1 MSFYP
6 KPGFNHRVTTI
17 ILCRGKEV
25 EACMITILR
34 LCSFCFHPPQ
44 AHLQRNNFTSL
55 CIEEAKVKVFTNA
68 NLSHTNHC
76 KTLYNS
82 GILQVYFKLIQ
93 LGVTW
98 SGSPTH
104 LDGVSFFVFLVK
116 PVSIKMS
123 LLFWNQV
130 VIKVYFPTSFSCTL
144 VFLLLYVEVVCSYLE
159 LVVMCPLK

>member
-1 MSFYP
+1 MMTVACHFIQNQA
-6 KPGFNHRVTTI
+6 FI
-17 ILCRGKEV
+17 IESQLLFFAEEKKFRPVWSQYLDCALFVFILHKLIYKE
-25 EACMITILR
+25 I
-34 LCSFCFHPPQ
+34 
-44 AHLQRNNFTSL
+44 FTSL

-98 SGSPTH
+98 SCSPTH
-104 LDGVSFFVFLVK
+104 LDGVLFLVFLVK

-123 LLFWNQV
+123 LLFWNQA

-144 VFLLLYVEVVCSYLE
+144 VFLLIYFEVVCSYL
-159 LVVMCPLK
+159 